1 MTNCFNRLIG
11 TDHAQQVNK
20 EQRTANERVSSS
32 VTRDAAYV
40 DVGDS
45 RDIEYKGDDRAD
57 DDQRVHHVPD
67 VAKVRPRVSN
77 DAKVDDLNIGQIF
90 SLFFH
95 LLLATRVSFGLSFG
109 HSFPCRMASS
119 LIGARQPSGLNY

>member
-20 EQRTANERVSSS
+20 EQRTANERVASS

-57 DDQRVHHVPD
+57 DDQRVHHVPY
-67 VAKVRPRVSN
+67 VA
-77 DAKVDDLNIGQIF
+77 
-90 SLFFH
+90 
-95 LLLATRVSFGLSFG
+95 
-109 HSFPCRMASS
+109 
-119 LIGARQPSGLNY
+119 